1 MTKYYICD
9 TGSRLHMVTNKID
22 VFQIIFVIYQEE
34 GCYNDG
40 NNTLMLL
47 LTEGRDKNQKE
58 IQNF

>member
-1 MTKYYICD
+1 
-9 TGSRLHMVTNKID
+9 MVTNKID

-47 LTEGRDKNQKE
+47 STEERDQNHRD
-58 IQNF
+58 IQNFQIAFIIFLW